1 MEISTVAGLVS
12 SVGFPIL
19 AACWMFVQYDKL
31 RGTLE
36 DNIKVITELKG
47 LIERVIDKLDDKGD
61 V

>member
-1 MEISTVAGLVS
+1 MEISNVAGFVS

-19 AACWMFVQYDKL
+19 AACWMFIQYDKL

-47 LIERVIDKLDDKGD
+47 LIERLIDKGEDSNG
-61 V
+61 